1 MGPGQGNGAVRSP
14 VGATQRYIMTSL
26 SPAIPHLGS
35 HREDHGPTA
44 AECGSYT
51 KAGHHEEGE
60 AAEDSNPGT
69 SEDIVLA

>member
-1 MGPGQGNGAVRSP
+1 MRSEAGAIQSHII
-14 VGATQRYIMTSL
+14 ASL
-26 SPAIPHLGS
+26 SPATPHLGS

-69 SEDIVLA
+69 REDIILA